1 MLLKKKLLK
10 NSRICLI
17 LDKTVC
23 HQKSLKTI
31 LQQAIRGGIDIVQY
45 RDKTSSTKTMIQ
57 DALGLLKIAKKQN
70 VPFIIN
76 DRLDVACAVGADGIH
91 LGQRDLSILMARK
104 IFGKTKIYGLS
115 CRSISELLKAQK
127 EKVDY
132 LGFGPV
138 FKTLTK
144 PKERRVSLRGLT
156 QVCRISKKPVFIIG
170 GITERRLRRFCAYKN
185 LRIAVCR
192 DICLAGNI
200 KEKVKRL
207 KKMTGYG
214 Q

>member
-1 MLLKKKLLK
+1 MLSKKKLLK
-10 NSRICLI
+10 NSRIYLI
-17 LDKTVC
+17 LDKAAC
-23 HQKSLKTI
+23 HQKNLKTI

-57 DALGLLKIAKKQN
+57 DTLGLLRITRKQN

-76 DRLDVACAVGADGIH
+76 DRLDVACAVDADGIH
-91 LGQRDLSILMARK
+91 LGQQDLSIPLARK
-104 IFGKTKIYGLS
+104 IFGNTKIYGLS
-115 CRSISELLKAQK
+115 CRSIPEVLKAQK

-144 PKERRVSLRGLT
+144 PKVRRVSSLGLT
-156 QVCRISKKPVFIIG
+156 QVCRISKIPIFIIG
-170 GITERRLRRFCAYKN
+170 GITERKLRRLGDYKN
-185 LRIAVCR
+185 LKIAVCR
-192 DICLAGNI
+192 DICLARNI

-207 KKMTGYG
+207 KKMMSHG